1 MRWGH
6 GLVARCFFTSF
17 WSSVRAVVSILCA
30 TVWGVHGWNSV
41 HQAAYVIVLAPLP
54 PSSLEKCFCVVRYG
68 GKAEALA
75 QLCLCKL
82 CLIGLEE
89 IGRDDNFT
97 SEQGVRHPDA
107 QSHIIIPLV

>member
-17 WSSVRAVVSILCA
+17 WSSVRAVFSILCA
-30 TVWGVHGWNSV
+30 TVWGVHGWNIV
-41 HQAAYVIVLAPLP
+41 YQAAYVIVLAPCP
-54 PSSLEKCFCVVRYG
+54 PSSLEKCFGVVRHR

-75 QLCLCKL
+75 QLCLCKGSL
-82 CLIGLEE
+82 VGLEE
-89 IGRDDNFT
+89 IGRVGNFT
-97 SEQGVRHPDA
+97 SEQGVRHPDF